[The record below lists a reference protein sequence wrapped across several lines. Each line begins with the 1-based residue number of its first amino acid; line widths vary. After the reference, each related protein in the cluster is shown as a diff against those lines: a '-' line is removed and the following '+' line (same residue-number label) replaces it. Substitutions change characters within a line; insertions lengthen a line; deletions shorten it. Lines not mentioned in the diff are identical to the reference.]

1 MAAPLSFL
9 AAAEQCLC
17 GLELEYSVNLLER
30 AEHRCQVEMRIRG
43 INHPYLDLSLPAWNN
58 LYQLRNFVDNLSR
71 VTASNADGEALEV
84 RRIGSHTWRIKTDSV
99 DSLSLRYRVFANLPG
114 DFYSLIDE
122 NHAFLNGA
130 NIFLYLERHRGAP
143 SQYRKA
149 EAGEELSLKILRDGQ
164 EQQLNFQTGK
174 KQVLTIEIRNLEDP
188 SPAQRRVRKG
198 LLEGDEE
205 P

>member
-1 MAAPLSFL
+1 MKKRILTWSFLAMAAPLSFL

-17 GLELEYSVNLLER
+17 GPELEYSVSLLER

-58 LYQLRNFVDNLSR
+58 LYQLRNFVENLSQ

-143 SQYRKA
+143 LRLEFEDLDPAWRIATDLDQDGFGGSKA
-149 EAGEELSLKILRDGQ
+149 DLRIG
-164 EQQLNFQTGK
+164 
-174 KQVLTIEIRNLEDP
+174 
-188 SPAQRRVRKG
+188 S
-198 LLEGDEE
+198 
-205 P
+205 